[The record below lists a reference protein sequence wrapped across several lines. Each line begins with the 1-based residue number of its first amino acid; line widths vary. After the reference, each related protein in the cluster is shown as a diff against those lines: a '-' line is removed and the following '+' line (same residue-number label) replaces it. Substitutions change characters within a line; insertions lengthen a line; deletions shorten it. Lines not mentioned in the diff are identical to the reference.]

1 VEADWAVEIGSS
13 VARIDADWAGR
24 VDLRERP
31 EALAAI
37 AEAAGYPALQDALL
51 LLNSAASPV
60 FTSKCDVWLLTPEEI
75 DPLEF
80 EADAETSVIGIAC
93 YVDVIA
99 REAERFASFDRH
111 VAWVREA
118 ASQLR
123 AMHVGNGRCDL
134 VVRAA
139 TWQGR
144 EGFGL
149 TVYAA
154 GCGADTQDAET
165 AWGAILQAA
174 VTVTMRLATGPTGE

>member
-1 VEADWAVEIGSS
+1 MEADWAVEIGSS
-13 VARIDADWAGR
+13 LARIDADWAGR

-37 AEAAGYPALQDALL
+37 AEAADYPALEDALV

-80 EADAETSVIGIAC
+80 EADSETSVIGVAC
-93 YVDVIA
+93 YIDVLA
-99 REAERFASFDRH
+99 GEAERFASFERH
-111 VAWVREA
+111 AAWVREA
-118 ASQLR
+118 ALQLR
-123 AMHVGNGRCDL
+123 EIPVANGRCDV

-139 TWQGR
+139 TWEGR

-174 VTVTMRLATGPTGE
+174 VTVTMRLATGPMGE